1 MVSFTYHQ
9 TCKCMLTQTYLS
21 AAQKEHLV
29 VLFSSSLLV
38 CQGGYTNSLLLVS
51 CLASADNV
59 CRKSEWL
66 YLNICQ

>member
-1 MVSFTYHQ
+1 
-9 TCKCMLTQTYLS
+9 MLTQTYLS